1 MPIISFKD
9 NRENNWKWNA
19 KTKNKQT
26 HKIIK
31 KKKKEAEQGGWK
43 L

>member
-1 MPIISFKD
+1 MSIISFKD

-31 KKKKEAEQGGWK
+31 KKKKKAEQGGWK